1 MTYFAIGLL
10 VLLAVPTIVGMAM
23 VAFTALWVRRLS
35 QGTGINL
42 NKTWLDRNYPDTD
55 CPIRKTL
62 NDSDVF
68 FTASP
73 SDDAWMS
80 DFRSRM
86 ENFSK
91 KDIN

>member
-23 VAFTALWVRRLS
+23 VAFTALWIRKLS

-42 NKTWLDRNYPDTD
+42 NTTWLDRNYPDHD
-55 CPIRKTL
+55 CPIRKTII
-62 NDSDVF
+62 DSKVL
-68 FTASP
+68 SP
-73 SDDAWMS
+73 SDDAWMD

-91 KDIN
+91 KDLH

>member
-23 VAFTALWVRRLS
+23 VAFTALWIRKLS

-42 NKTWLDRNYPDTD
+42 NTTWLDRNYPDSD
-55 CPIRKTL
+55 CPIRKTII
-62 NDSDVF
+62 DSKVL
-68 FTASP
+68 SP
-73 SDDAWMS
+73 SDDTWMD

-86 ENFSK
+86 DNFSK
-91 KDIN
+91 KDLH

>member
-23 VAFTALWVRRLS
+23 VAFTALWIRKLS

-42 NKTWLDRNYPDTD
+42 HTTWLDRNYPDRD
-55 CPIRKTL
+55 CHIRNTII
-62 NDSDVF
+62 DSKVL
-68 FTASP
+68 SP
-73 SDDAWMS
+73 SDDAWMD

-91 KDIN
+91 KDLH